1 MAGEYKSSIRLGVQL
16 ESEKDVSG
24 RLQTL
29 INTLQKEKINLD
41 INIANSDVAK
51 QLETL
56 TTLANN
62 FKNSLGSNVSLG
74 NVNEII
80 NQVTSAMV
88 SMNDQVLKTS
98 RVDIG
103 DGITKQ
109 LKQTAEGIG
118 VVKRELQLLDKDDNN
133 TSKIKP
139 TTTTDYNKI
148 RQSIEDITKAQKQLN
163 ALESNGFSDINKIAY
178 LKTMLSNPNSIGSD
192 NELKGYLNQVKELL
206 ATESKV
212 IEYSNKLNSL
222 KSNMTNLTDEK
233 YSNVLNTQSFEQII
247 NEINNAQNGLKN
259 FDGINLNGLKQQF
272 DELSGTV
279 SKFST
284 ETISSQKAEQDNIK
298 QREKLESDRISQI
311 QKEIDLSNKL
321 VENEQK
327 RQVKDDSANLK
338 QLEQEQTLLQKQAEA
353 YQHIDAL
360 KSNGIVNESD
370 ISKLEQMVKNSK
382 SLQDVRNAIN
392 SIMNTSMM
400 KESSIVTMS
409 KQLDD
414 AQIKLDKMKQ
424 SFGNKLPQGFVES
437 TQSEINKLKEDLTK
451 VDSMGFNGLKN
462 SLNQVNTN
470 MKVTTN
476 ETQQLVNSLK
486 ETNNGSFFSGISN
499 FLGKV
504 GIFYGVQQVVQ
515 EISQQFKDASE
526 YTQSLDKNVTNIEMI
541 TSKSK
546 EEVIGLTNQFKELGA
561 QLHITNQEML
571 AGSEELLRAGFD
583 NNTTNKMLEA
593 SSMASKISGQTTQAT
608 TEQLIAIKNSFN
620 MTGDQMQHV
629 IDVISKLDNSSA
641 TSFAEISSAIMRTSF
656 SAQQAGTSF
665 DTLSS
670 YVTTVSEKT
679 RRSAETIGEAFK
691 SIYSRLMIKIVCL
704 YSNV

>member
-1 MAGEYKSSIRLGVQL
+1 
-16 ESEKDVSG
+16 
-24 RLQTL
+24 
-29 INTLQKEKINLD
+29 
-41 INIANSDVAK
+41 
-51 QLETL
+51 
-56 TTLANN
+56 
-62 FKNSLGSNVSLG
+62 
-74 NVNEII
+74 
-80 NQVTSAMV
+80 
-88 SMNDQVLKTS
+88 
-98 RVDIG
+98 
-103 DGITKQ
+103 
-109 LKQTAEGIG
+109 
-118 VVKRELQLLDKDDNN
+118 
-133 TSKIKP
+133 
-139 TTTTDYNKI
+139 
-148 RQSIEDITKAQKQLN
+148 
-163 ALESNGFSDINKIAY
+163 
-178 LKTMLSNPNSIGSD
+178 MLSNPNSIGSD